1 MQRKWE
7 KFFRAC
13 WDRMC
18 ITMTNLTKSYKT
30 LKYMGLNSTQATR
43 CKELSNYQTF
53 LDAGWTTGY

>member
-1 MQRKWE
+1 
-7 KFFRAC
+7 
-13 WDRMC
+13 MC